1 MNTLEQIA
9 DLEKQY
15 LLQTYNRYP
24 IAFSRGKGVF
34 LFDLEGKR
42 YLDFVSGLGVNA
54 LGHAHPRIVKAIR
67 EQAAMLVHISNLY
80 YHEYQGPLAEKLC
93 KLSGLNRAFFSNS
106 GTEAIEGSIKLA
118 RLAGHRAG
126 GAAKSRLVALDGS
139 YHGRTFGAL
148 SLTGQD
154 KHRKGFE
161 PLLEEVTF
169 VKQNDLASLR
179 AAISDETCAIVLEP
193 VFGEGGIYE
202 CSVEFLQECRA
213 LADRHRAALIFDEI
227 QCGLGRTGTMFA
239 FQSFGVTPDI
249 VAIAKPIA
257 AGLPLGAFIAKEEF
271 ASAISPGQHGTTF
284 GGGPLACRVALEFLA
299 IVEEEKL
306 LENVN
311 KVGAYLHQELNALA
325 DRHHAALIFDEI
337 QCGLG
342 RTGTMFAFQ
351 SFGVTPDIVAIAKP
365 IAAGLPLGAFLAKEE
380 FASAISPGQHGTT
393 FGGGPL
399 ACRVALEFLAIV
411 EEEKL
416 LENVNKVGAYLQ
428 QELKA
433 LAEKSAAAR
442 EVRGRGFIQG
452 IELEIPARP
461 IVDAGLAEGVLFN
474 STQDTVVRF
483 LPPFLLEEK
492 HVDKGIRVLKKL
504 LGKKRKKAA

>member
-1 MNTLEQIA
+1 LPNCHIFYQANFLIQSSGPQRHPVKSNLLMNTFEQIA
-9 DLEKQY
+9 ELERQY
-15 LLQTYNRYP
+15 LLQTYNRNP
-24 IAFSRGKGVF
+24 VVLARGKGVF
-34 LFDLEGKR
+34 LWDIEGKK
-42 YLDFVSGLGVNA
+42 YLDFVSGIGVNA

-67 EQAAMLVHISNLY
+67 DQAVKLIHVSNLY

-93 KLSGLNRAFFSNS
+93 KLSGLNRVFFSNS

-126 GAAKSRLVALDGS
+126 GEAKCRMVALEGS

-161 PLLEEVTF
+161 PLLGDVTF
-169 VKQNDLASLR
+169 VKQNDVEGLR
-179 AAISDETCAIVLEP
+179 AAVSDDTCAIVLEP
-193 VFGEGGIYE
+193 IFGEGGIYE
-202 CSVEFLQECRA
+202 CSVEFLRECRA
-213 LADRHRAALIFDEI
+213 LADQHRAALIFDEI
-227 QCGLGRTGTMFA
+227 QCGLGRTGTIFA

-257 AGLPLGAFIAKEEF
+257 AGIPLGAFIAKEEF
-271 ASAISPGQHGTTF
+271 ATAISPGQHGTTF
-284 GGGPLACRVALEFLA
+284 GGGPLACRIALEFL
-299 IVEEEKL
+299 
-306 LENVN
+306 
-311 KVGAYLHQELNALA
+311 
-325 DRHHAALIFDEI
+325 
-337 QCGLG
+337 
-342 RTGTMFAFQ
+342 
-351 SFGVTPDIVAIAKP
+351 S
-365 IAAGLPLGAFLAKEE
+365 
-380 FASAISPGQHGTT
+380 
-393 FGGGPL
+393 
-399 ACRVALEFLAIV
+399 IV

-428 QELKA
+428 EKLKELVSKRN
-433 LAEKSAAAR
+433 AAIG
-442 EVRGRGFIQG
+442 VRGRGFIQG
-452 IELEIPARP
+452 IQLEIPARP

-504 LGKKRKKAA
+504 LGRKRTAA

>member
-1 MNTLEQIA
+1 METLTQTPPATLENIA
-9 DLEKQY
+9 ALERQY
-15 LLQTYNRYP
+15 LLQTYSRYP
-24 IAFSRGKGVF
+24 VVLQRGKGVF
-34 LFDLEGKR
+34 LFNIDGKK
-42 YLDFVSGLGVNA
+42 YLDFVAGIGVNA

-67 EQAAMLVHISNLY
+67 DQAAKLVHVSNLY
-80 YHEYQGPLAEKLC
+80 YHEYQGPLAERLC

-126 GAAKSRLVALDGS
+126 GDAKSRLVALEGS

-161 PLLEEVTF
+161 PLLEDVTF
-169 VKQNDLASLR
+169 VKQNDIEGLR
-179 AAISDETCAIVLEP
+179 SAVNDNTCAIVLEP
-193 VFGEGGIYE
+193 IFGEGGIYE

-227 QCGLGRTGTMFA
+227 QCGLGRTGTIFA

-271 ASAISPGQHGTTF
+271 ATAISPGQHGTTF
-284 GGGPLACRVALEFLA
+284 GGGPLACRIALEFLS

-311 KVGAYLHQELNALA
+311 RVGGYLQ
-325 DRHHAALIFDEI
+325 
-337 QCGLG
+337 
-342 RTGTMFAFQ
+342 
-351 SFGVTPDIVAIAKP
+351 
-365 IAAGLPLGAFLAKEE
+365 
-380 FASAISPGQHGTT
+380 
-393 FGGGPL
+393 
-399 ACRVALEFLAIV
+399 
-411 EEEKL
+411 EKL
-416 LENVNKVGAYLQ
+416 KELMTKRSVAVG
-428 QELKA
+428 
-433 LAEKSAAAR
+433 
-442 EVRGRGFIQG
+442 VRGRGFIQG
-452 IELEIPARP
+452 IQLEIPARP
-461 IVDAGLAEGVLFN
+461 IVDEGLAEGVLFN
-474 STQDTVVRF
+474 VTHDTVVRF
-483 LPPFLLEEK
+483 LPPYMLEEK

-504 LGKKRKKAA
+504 LGKKRQAA